1 MILVEVL
8 IPKNVYTK
16 ILTKKRRGVF
26 GDVILEVRRS
36 KGANVTRVFIKNSP
50 KGWWAA
56 LRILREGAGKL
67 YILKEV
73 SYMDIPSKV
82 LEIGMKERWSPEFER
97 IIEEELRR
105 WGLAG

>member
-8 IPKNVYTK
+8 IPKNVYTR
-16 ILTKKRRGVF
+16 ILMQMRRGAF
-26 GDVILEVRRS
+26 RDVILEMRKS
-36 KGANVTRVFIKNSP
+36 KGATRVFLKNSP

-67 YILKEV
+67 YVLKEV

>member
-8 IPKNVYTK
+8 IPKNVYTR
-16 ILTKKRRGVF
+16 ILTKKRKGVF
-26 GDVILEVRRS
+26 GDVILEMRRP
-36 KGANVTRVFIKNSP
+36 KGANITRVFLKNSP

-73 SYMDIPSKV
+73 SYMDMPSKV